1 MKIPNLV
8 GATMCAF
15 FLASGISLFAQ
26 GPLTPPGPPAP
37 TMKSLDQIE
46 PRTPISA
53 IPYTISQPGSYIVT
67 GSLTLPA
74 GDNGANGITIAADNV
89 TIDLGGFTLDGNGK
103 IGANGI
109 TISTSHHAIKI
120 RNGNAQNWSQVG
132 FDLGNSFSTVLEN
145 LEARNNATGILVGA
159 GQVSHCIAAF
169 NTSTGFSVSFSNVTD
184 CGADSNPVGFSLTG
198 STLRGSRASNS
209 SDRGIDSWN
218 SSVDGCMLQ
227 WNHWGIVAGNSNIH
241 HNTIFGCNSDGI
253 RADNNGRCIIAD
265 NEISGCGTSVS
276 ASGIWV
282 TTPGNRITNNN
293 IIETNGDGIGVAAGF
308 NMIDS
313 NTCIGNSVWGIHI
326 FSASNTI
333 VRNNTLGNGGTYN
346 IVPGN
351 DVGPAQ
357 PAATAT
363 NPWSDLQIP

>member
-1 MKIPNLV
+1 MKIPNLM
-8 GATMCAF
+8 GAPMCVF

-37 TMKSLDQIE
+37 TMKSLAQIE
-46 PRTPISA
+46 PRTPISS
-53 IPYTISQPGSYIVT
+53 IPITISQPGSYFLT
-67 GSLTLPA
+67 GNLTLPA

-109 TISTSHHAIKI
+109 TISTAHHAIKI
-120 RNGNAQNWSQVG
+120 RNGNAQNWAQNG

-145 LEARNNATGILVGA
+145 LEARNSATGIIVSG
-159 GQVSHCIAAF
+159 GEVSHCIAAF
-169 NTSTGFSVSFSNVTD
+169 NTSTGLNVSFSNVTD
-184 CGADSNPVGFSLTG
+184 CGADSNPVGFIVTG

-253 RADNNGRCIIAD
+253 RADNNGGCTIAD
-265 NEISGCGTSVS
+265 NNISGSGTSII
-276 ASGIWV
+276 ASGIWI
-282 TTPGNRITNNN
+282 TTTGNRITNNN
-293 IIETNGDGIGVAAGF
+293 IFGTNGDGIGVANGY

-313 NTCIGNSVWGIHI
+313 NTCIENSGWGINI
-326 FSASNTI
+326 SGTGNTI
-333 VRNNTLGNGGTYN
+333 VRNCTLGNGGTYI
-346 IVPGN
+346 IVAGN
-351 DVGPAQ
+351 NVGPAQ

-363 NPWSDLQIP
+363 NPWSDLQ